1 MKLTNLGKDVAGVGC
16 LFKRLDNSNPMAR
29 NITLAM
35 TSAFGGY
42 GTSHYQSRK
51 EGFVEAITFA
61 AIKKEAI
68 EKIGGYPAGD
78 DSELN
83 ILLRKFGYKLYNTT
97 ETYVYYKF
105 IRARIW
111 DFVIRM
117 IDYGRARA
125 SDIKQHPSSFKFI
138 YITPSFFT
146 LLLLLLS
153 TIVFIFPKYPFSI
166 IICGLAVIYLL
177 VDFIAS
183 VHIGLKNNFKG
194 FYWLIILFPLMHIGY
209 GLGFLIG
216 LLPRKKRLVKKRE

>member
-1 MKLTNLGKDVAGVGC
+1 MCNV
-16 LFKRLDNSNPMAR
+16 
-29 NITLAM
+29 
-35 TSAFGGY
+35 
-42 GTSHYQSRK
+42 
-51 EGFVEAITFA
+51 
-61 AIKKEAI
+61 
-68 EKIGGYPAGD
+68 KIGIIAPYEVFPPISGAQKRVYRIAE
-78 DSELN
+78 ELSACGAEVAV
-83 ILLRKFGYKLYNTT
+83 LH
-97 ETYVYYKF
+97 
-105 IRARIW
+105 
-111 DFVIRM
+111 
-117 IDYGRARA
+117 YGRSGA

-194 FYWLIILFPLMHIGY
+194 FYWMIILFPLMHIGY